1 VVPDRRVRDFLLFA
15 FDFPEWVKESVGRR
29 FELDAISSY
38 YHPKVVVDSPPIL
51 LIITRRQQQSRC

>member
-1 VVPDRRVRDFLLFA
+1 VDPDRRVRDFLLFA
-15 FDFPEWVKESVGRR
+15 FDFPEWVKESVGR